1 MAAVVAVL
9 MVLVATVAT
18 VSADE
23 SLGELEF
30 SIGQPGQQA
39 YGLEVGVYGVL
50 NSGEF
55 PGPLFVDGQPREVQS
70 IIEAD
75 TDAWELAYSGS
86 PDLWAS
92 DLVLGKMLTPW
103 VPVIFGYGSTIAA
116 SINFVNIAVGAFAY
130 KVFVARAEA

>member
-39 YGLEVGVYGVL
+39 FGLEVGVYGVL

-55 PGPLFVDGQPREVQS
+55 PGPLFVDGQPREIQS
-70 IIEAD
+70 IIKAD
-75 TDAWELAYSGS
+75 ADAWQLTYDGP
-86 PDLWAS
+86 PDLWGS
-92 DLVLGKMLTPW
+92 DLALDRIILTVVYENGQDGRSISAVVSPA
-103 VPVIFGYGSTIAA
+103 GAA
-116 SINFVNIAVGAFAY
+116 
-130 KVFVARAEA
+130 RR